1 MQAVSVARGYRAD
14 GVAAVARE
22 SAENIVR
29 LISGLFNYRHAH
41 RLKQL
46 LEHGHLLRELIG
58 HTLSC
63 RFVAAV
69 HLMAESRLFDIKSDR
84 HRLRPALVFE
94 AQKNIHKAIDGV
106 GESAVLRREHLYAV
120 KRAVQYAVAVNN
132 KKVHVQPP
140 SFESKI
146 LYYTTQAAI
155 CILFYIL
162 FPFI

>member
-1 MQAVSVARGYRAD
+1 MQAVPVSRGYRAD
-14 GVAAVARE
+14 GVTAVACK
-22 SAENIVR
+22 SAEDIVR
-29 LISGLFNYRHAH
+29 LVSGLFDYRHAH

-46 LEHGHLLRELIG
+46 LEHGHLLRKLIG
-58 HTLSC
+58 HTLS
-63 RFVAAV
+63 RRLVAAV
-69 HLMAESRLFDIKSDR
+69 HLVAEGRLLDIKSDR
-84 HRLRPALVFE
+84 HRLRLTLVFE
-94 AQKNIHKAIDGV
+94 AQKDIHEAVDGV

-140 SFESKI
+140 SLESKI

>member
-1 MQAVSVARGYRAD
+1 MQAVSVPRGYCAD
-14 GVAAVARE
+14 GVAAVACE

-41 RLKQL
+41 RLKQF

-69 HLMAESRLFDIKSDR
+69 HLMAESRLFDIESD
-84 HRLRPALVFE
+84 HRLRLALVFE
-94 AQKNIHKAIDGV
+94 AQKNIHKAVDGV

>member
-1 MQAVSVARGYRAD
+1 MQSD
-14 GVAAVARE
+14 
-22 SAENIVR
+22 
-29 LISGLFNYRHAH
+29 
-41 RLKQL
+41 K
-46 LEHGHLLRELIG
+46 
-58 HTLSC
+58 
-63 RFVAAV
+63 
-69 HLMAESRLFDIKSDR
+69 MAILQNEIEKYDEDDEV
-84 HRLRPALVFE
+84 PGT
-94 AQKNIHKAIDGV
+94 GV

-120 KRAVQYAVAVNN
+120 KRAVQYAVSVNN